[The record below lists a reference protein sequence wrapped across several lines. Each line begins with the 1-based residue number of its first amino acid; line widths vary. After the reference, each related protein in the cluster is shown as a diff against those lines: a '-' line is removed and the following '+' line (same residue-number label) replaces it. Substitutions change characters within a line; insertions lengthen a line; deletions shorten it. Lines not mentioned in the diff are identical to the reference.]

1 MQKEERD
8 CQHKLV
14 ISPLRQQSDF
24 NLVNKLGRKY
34 KSSHFICV
42 THKPQIVDVVDLKFN
57 EVFLGLKVSKKIG
70 NAVVRN
76 KVRRRLKHIIRHSVL
91 NSQSDHR
98 NRRFVIVPHS
108 NIVDSSYESIID
120 EMAQIFTQMK

>member
-8 CQHKLV
+8 CQRKLV

-34 KSSHFICV
+34 KATHFICV
-42 THKPQIVDVVDLKFN
+42 THKPSDLLESECDKI
-57 EVFLGLKVSKKIG
+57 FLGLKVSKKIG

-76 KVRRRLKHIIRHSVL
+76 KVRRRLKHIIRYSVINSKYDHS
-91 NSQSDHR
+91 
-98 NRRFVIVPHS
+98 NRRFIIIPHS
-108 NIVDSSYESIID
+108 NIVDLPYSSIID
-120 EMAQIFTQMK
+120 EMNHVFAQIK